1 MIKKPV
7 VIPENMGRGFKV
19 NEAQTQYEVD
29 LTDYVDGST
38 IKYNEQGKLEII
50 DGGEGFDTASLE
62 EKQFTD
68 VNNRRCRC

>member
-19 NEAQTQYEVD
+19 NEAQTQYDVD

-38 IKYNEQGKLEII
+38 VKYNEEGKLEII
-50 DGGEGFDTASLE
+50 GGSEGFDAESS
-62 EKQFTD
+62 
-68 VNNRRCRC
+68 